1 MPRLFRFLPSIAL
14 GLALGLAVAAPLA
27 AEIRQTD
34 AGAVEITPVV
44 DGLETPWSLGFLPD
58 GGFLITERDGVLLH
72 IAPDGTRQSVGGV
85 PEVAASGQGGLL
97 DVLVPRDFAQTRQ
110 IYLTYARPQQR
121 GANTALARGLLSA
134 DGGLLENVSTI
145 WEAAP
150 GFSGGRHFGSRIV
163 EGRDGLLY
171 LTTGDRGTRPSAQ
184 DVTNDN
190 GAVIRVMRDGSIPA
204 SNPLV
209 GQEGARPG
217 IFTWGHRNPQGAALD
232 AEGRLWTVE
241 HGARGGDEVNL
252 IEGGTNY
259 GWPTISYGRHYSGLR
274 IGDGTEAPGLAQPR
288 HYWDPSIA
296 PSGMAFVGNGM
307 FDGWAGDILVGS
319 LNSDLISRLD
329 VKGGQVRE
337 VERIETDETSRVR
350 DVRIGPDGAVW
361 FLSEGNGTLYRMRVA
376 PGG

>member
-1 MPRLFRFLPSIAL
+1 MLSEDGARLDD
-14 GLALGLAVAAPLA
+14 VA
-27 AEIRQTD
+27 
-34 AGAVEITPVV
+34 
-44 DGLETPWSLGFLPD
+44 
-58 GGFLITERDGVLLH
+58 
-72 IAPDGTRQSVGGV
+72 
-85 PEVAASGQGGLL
+85 
-97 DVLVPRDFAQTRQ
+97 
-110 IYLTYARPQQR
+110 
-121 GANTALARGLLSA
+121 
-134 DGGLLENVSTI
+134 TI

-150 GFSGGRHFGSRIV
+150 GFSGGRHFGSRVV
-163 EGRDGLLY
+163 EGADGLLY
-171 LTTGDRGTRPSAQ
+171 LTTGDRGDRPSAQ

-190 GAVIRVMRDGSIPA
+190 GAVIRVARDGSIPA

-217 IFTWGHRNPQGAALD
+217 IFTWGHRNPQGAAVD

-259 GWPTISYGRHYSGLR
+259 GWPTISYGRHYSGMR
-274 IGDGTEAPGLAQPR
+274 IGQGTQAPGFAQPR

-296 PSGMAFVGNGM
+296 PSGMAFVGGGM
-307 FDGWAGDILVGS
+307 FPDWEGDILVGS

-329 VKGGQVRE
+329 VEGGRVRE
-337 VERIETDETSRVR
+337 AERISTPETKRVR

-361 FLSEGNGTLYRMRVA
+361 FLSEGNGTLYRMSVA